1 MADMRRIANVV
12 LPLIV
17 LADMVLYNFCLSTC
31 SFLKGDVLGID
42 MKYVGL
48 IIPLPLIALALVKQD
63 LLYFAAVAFGVG
75 GEVKLVSFQLASK
88 VYCPYCLTA
97 GAIIVLL
104 LILNFRRSWAILA
117 ASCLV
122 IGFLFFQLFLH
133 ATTMPV
139 YT

>member
-48 IIPLPLIALALVKQD
+48 IIPLPLIALALMKQD

-104 LILNFRRSWAILA
+104 LILNFRRAWAILA

-122 IGFLFFQLFLH
+122 IGFLFFQFFLH